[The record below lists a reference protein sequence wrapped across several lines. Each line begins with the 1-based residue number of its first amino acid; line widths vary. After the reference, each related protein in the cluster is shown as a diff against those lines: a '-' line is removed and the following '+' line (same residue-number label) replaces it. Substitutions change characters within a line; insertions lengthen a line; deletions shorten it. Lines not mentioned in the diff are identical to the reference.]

1 MLFMSRSFVRRRVVE
16 LMALED
22 SEFGGAPGLIQPP
35 PHPVVGAQAA
45 FLERA
50 VSPDDDQDTP
60 AAVLADV
67 LSGKYPRQPLP
78 EAAEILPLQPD
89 VMLVQALPE
98 ATGFGF
104 VGVGNIDLRT
114 ARLKASTSPTMHPAV
129 YGPEKQVTPSI
140 APVLQLEIGV
150 EPGHWFYQV
159 LMNNVQVT
167 QVWEVDVV

>member
-1 MLFMSRSFVRRRVVE
+1 
-16 LMALED
+16 MALED
-22 SEFGGAPGLIQPP
+22 SEFGGHSGLIQPP
-35 PHPVVGAQAA
+35 PHDTKASAREQA

-50 VSPDDDQDTP
+50 VSPDDEADSPQ
-60 AAVLADV
+60 AVLADV
-67 LSGKYPRQPLP
+67 LSGRYPRQPLP

-89 VMLVQALPE
+89 VMLVQAV
-98 ATGFGF
+98 ASSTGFSF

-114 ARLKASTSPTMHPAV
+114 VRLKASASPTMYPST
-129 YGPEKQVTPSI
+129 YGPEKQVSPGI
-140 APVLQLEIGV
+140 APVIQLEIGV